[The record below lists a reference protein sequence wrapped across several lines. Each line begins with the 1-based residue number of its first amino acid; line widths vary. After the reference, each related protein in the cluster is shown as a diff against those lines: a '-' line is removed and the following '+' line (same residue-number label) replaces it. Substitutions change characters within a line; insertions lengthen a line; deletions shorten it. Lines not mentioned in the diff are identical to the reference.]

1 MKQRNIRLA
10 LFMISLIIGTAIS
23 ARSIEIT
30 PLILNF
36 KGVMAND
43 SIVVAY
49 ADYGSIVISTDNE
62 QSWRQK
68 RVFTGGEII
77 TVIQQKST
85 LIACNDRG
93 GIASSN
99 DKGENWNIQ
108 KQLDDSILAF
118 IPFNEGYLV
127 RCKNSVLILDSTFSV
142 IQTFALE
149 SPAIRKIPLAY
160 SSFQPNYR
168 KSITGYNDHCI
179 IEIDSAKLII
189 LDAQLRIIDTMNL
202 KDHQVSGKYLTGYV
216 LATDSQY
223 MYMKFC
229 YADGNRN
236 MYSIYRMNNKFDIE
250 KVLDSLSIF
259 DYYQVNDG
267 KIIVM
272 KSRDSK
278 YIDSTTLSG
287 NAISTYF
294 NGFTIANGK
303 EYIFGDRKILQTMDQ
318 KTNEL
323 KVISE
328 YSNITLNKFPDY
340 LSNNTFLFH
349 SFGPHFY
356 KTTDNGITF
365 LPTIDKTDAKF
376 QPNFHKYTINRTY
389 YDALKNT
396 LYLFGDPYVTNY
408 GFMWKSTDQGRT
420 FDSIA
425 MDASFRQSVL
435 YFRNAF
441 TQGGIQKRDDEFIMS
456 EGFNTGKNKDIW
468 SSLVTIKEN
477 GKLVQRIMDSTMIF
491 TNVYSPRVNSYLVH
505 ACGVFDSLST
515 ILYTNDAGKTWQT
528 IHQYSINET
537 IGDIVDVSMNGR
549 NFWILTH
556 YDYSKPDYRKG
567 MYLDVVDKET
577 MQFTRIAQWGSET
590 DKEYGMYGVHITSY
604 KDTTYIAFQD
614 TVFVTQNLYDKKRW
628 NYHVLPENGR
638 MIKPKRFGDV
648 FFCNYTDN
656 TTPYGIGLS
665 WVKLTDPIISHVEE
679 ETSSANGYLYAYPPS
694 PNPAKNFVTT
704 EIVWDAQYSEEDIMV
719 SIYNQK
725 GIKVKTKDQLFI
737 EQTSSNKG
745 KVHWNCSGF
754 EPGVYLMS
762 IQHPL
767 KSITVKC
774 MVIP

>member
-1 MKQRNIRLA
+1 
-10 LFMISLIIGTAIS
+10 
-23 ARSIEIT
+23 
-30 PLILNF
+30 
-36 KGVMAND
+36 
-43 SIVVAY
+43 
-49 ADYGSIVISTDNE
+49 
-62 QSWRQK
+62 
-68 RVFTGGEII
+68 
-77 TVIQQKST
+77 
-85 LIACNDRG
+85 
-93 GIASSN
+93 
-99 DKGENWNIQ
+99 
-108 KQLDDSILAF
+108 
-118 IPFNEGYLV
+118 
-127 RCKNSVLILDSTFSV
+127 
-142 IQTFALE
+142 
-149 SPAIRKIPLAY
+149 
-160 SSFQPNYR
+160 
-168 KSITGYNDHCI
+168 
-179 IEIDSAKLII
+179 
-189 LDAQLRIIDTMNL
+189 
-202 KDHQVSGKYLTGYV
+202 
-216 LATDSQY
+216 
-223 MYMKFC
+223 
-229 YADGNRN
+229 
-236 MYSIYRMNNKFDIE
+236 
-250 KVLDSLSIF
+250 
-259 DYYQVNDG
+259 
-267 KIIVM
+267 
-272 KSRDSK
+272 
-278 YIDSTTLSG
+278 
-287 NAISTYF
+287 
-294 NGFTIANGK
+294 
-303 EYIFGDRKILQTMDQ
+303 
-318 KTNEL
+318 
-323 KVISE
+323 
-328 YSNITLNKFPDY
+328 
-340 LSNNTFLFH
+340 LFH

-549 NFWILTH
+549 NYWVLTH

-577 MQFTRIAQWGSET
+577 MQFSRIAQWGSET

-628 NYHVLPENGR
+628 DYQILPENGR

-694 PNPAKNFVTT
+694 PNPAKNSITT

-745 KVHWNCSGF
+745 KIHWNCSGF

-767 KSITVKC
+767 KSITIKC